1 MRVQSA
7 LLFLI
12 GTLLAAGGYG
22 ATFLLSMRFHEMGG
36 SDLDTGAA
44 LAAATV
50 GTFAGL
56 AVVGWCARLLGA
68 ARLAALCALCI
79 GAGVA
84 GFALVGRA
92 PYTDLPSGF
101 LVGFGW
107 GAFHLAAPMML
118 VERIASAARTE
129 WFFRSATFQMTG
141 VGAAPAFAAYA
152 MRALHWSID
161 DTLYAVGAM
170 CVIGA
175 LMLEAFGRLHP
186 RPPAAVRGGRWVRE
200 LRAISRTRAAA
211 PIAMIALGTCVFAG
225 LMTFQ
230 MSLMPDPHARAGT
243 FFSVYTMAVLTARW
257 LLGRWARHANADTAT
272 KSLLAMMLLGAL
284 AMFGASAHPSL
295 QSLAAGLLGAGY
307 GLAYPVIQ
315 AQALEGCAAEQQHGV
330 LTWFV
335 AAYFVGTFGFPSIGG
350 WVMVHAGKGVLL
362 MLISS
367 CALAALSLA
376 ILHDRPVSARPQ

>member
-1 MRVQSA
+1 MRLQSA
-7 LLFLI
+7 LLFPI
-12 GTLLAAGGYG
+12 GTLLTAGGYG

-92 PYTDLPSGF
+92 PYIDLPSGF

-118 VERIASAARTE
+118 VERIAGAARTE

-152 MRALHWSID
+152 MRAS
-161 DTLYAVGAM
+161 T
-170 CVIGA
+170 
-175 LMLEAFGRLHP
+175 GR
-186 RPPAAVRGGRWVRE
+186 
-200 LRAISRTRAAA
+200 STTRS
-211 PIAMIALGTCVFAG
+211 M
-225 LMTFQ
+225 
-230 MSLMPDPHARAGT
+230 
-243 FFSVYTMAVLTARW
+243 
-257 LLGRWARHANADTAT
+257 RWAR
-272 KSLLAMMLLGAL
+272 
-284 AMFGASAHPSL
+284 
-295 QSLAAGLLGAGY
+295 
-307 GLAYPVIQ
+307 
-315 AQALEGCAAEQQHGV
+315 CA
-330 LTWFV
+330 
-335 AAYFVGTFGFPSIGG
+335 
-350 WVMVHAGKGVLL
+350 
-362 MLISS
+362 
-367 CALAALSLA
+367 C
-376 ILHDRPVSARPQ
+376 SARCCSKHSDACILGRPPPYAAAVGYANFARYRARALPRRSR